1 METPKSEIKI
11 EQITPYLTHKLRR
24 DVLYP
29 EMKIFEMEMDEDADG
44 IHFGAFY
51 ENKLVGV
58 VSLFYKGESYQFRKL
73 AVDTEYQHKG
83 IGSAILNYIT
93 DYAQLNGG
101 TTIWCNAR
109 LSAIGFYLKA
119 NFAQTG
125 NLFSKNGIDYEILE
139 KTIIPSLIHPI
150 A

>member
-1 METPKSEIKI
+1 MII

-29 EMKIFEMEMDEDADG
+29 DMKIFEMEMDEDIDG

-51 ENKLVGV
+51 ENKLIGV
-58 VSLFYKGESYQFRKL
+58 VSLFSKGRSFQFRKL
-73 AVDTEYQHKG
+73 AVDPEYQHKG
-83 IGSAILNYIT
+83 IGSSILNYIT
-93 DYAQLNGG
+93 EYAQLNGG

-119 NFAQTG
+119 NFVQTG
-125 NLFSKNGIDYEILE
+125 NLFSKSGIDYEILE
-139 KTIIPSLIHPI
+139 KTIIPSLIRPI